1 MNYNLL
7 KSKIYARGM
16 KVEEFIEKMNENV
29 HGNFS
34 KTVYHKRMTGAVSFR
49 REEII
54 ACKKVLDLT
63 QDDLMEIFLT
73 SKCPKRYKRR

>member
-1 MNYNLL
+1 MKRGDSMNYNLL

-63 QDDLMEIFLT
+63 QDDLMEIFFNE
-73 SKCPKRYKRR
+73 

>member
-1 MNYNLL
+1 MTRKKRGECMNYNLL
-7 KSKIYARGM
+7 KSKIYAKGM
-16 KVEEFIEKMNENV
+16 KIEKFIEKMNENV

-54 ACKKVLDLT
+54 ACQKVLGLT
-63 QDDLMEIFLT
+63 QDDLMEIFFND
-73 SKCPKRYKRR
+73 

>member
-1 MNYNLL
+1 MTHVKRGDCMNYNLL

-63 QDDLMEIFLT
+63 QDDLMEIFFND
-73 SKCPKRYKRR
+73 

>member
-34 KTVYHKRMTGAVSFR
+34 KTVYHKRMTGSVSFR

-63 QDDLMEIFLT
+63 QDDLMEIFFNE
-73 SKCPKRYKRR
+73 

>member
-29 HGNFS
+29 HWNFS

-63 QDDLMEIFLT
+63 QEDLMEIFFNE
-73 SKCPKRYKRR
+73 

>member
-1 MNYNLL
+1 
-7 KSKIYARGM
+7 M

-34 KTVYHKRMTGAVSFR
+34 KTVYHKRMTGSVSFR

-63 QDDLMEIFLT
+63 QDDLMEIFFNE
-73 SKCPKRYKRR
+73 

>member
-54 ACKKVLDLT
+54 ACKKGLDLT
-63 QDDLMEIFLT
+63 QDDLMEIFFND
-73 SKCPKRYKRR
+73 

>member
-1 MNYNLL
+1 
-7 KSKIYARGM
+7 M

-63 QDDLMEIFLT
+63 QDDLMEIFFND
-73 SKCPKRYKRR
+73 

>member
-1 MNYNLL
+1 MKRGDSMNYNLL

-63 QDDLMEIFLT
+63 QEDLMEIFFNE
-73 SKCPKRYKRR
+73 

>member
-1 MNYNLL
+1 MTLKKRGECMNYNLL
-7 KSKIYARGM
+7 KSKIYAKGM
-16 KVEEFIEKMNENV
+16 KIEEFIEKMNENV

-54 ACKKVLDLT
+54 ACQKVLGLT
-63 QDDLMEIFLT
+63 QDDLMEIFFND
-73 SKCPKRYKRR
+73 

>member
-34 KTVYHKRMTGAVSFR
+34 QTVYHKRMTGAVSFR

-63 QDDLMEIFLT
+63 QEDLMEIFFNE
-73 SKCPKRYKRR
+73 

>member
-34 KTVYHKRMTGAVSFR
+34 KTVYHKRMIGAVSFR

-63 QDDLMEIFLT
+63 QEDLMEIFFNE
-73 SKCPKRYKRR
+73 

>member
-34 KTVYHKRMTGAVSFR
+34 KTVYRKRMTGAVSFR

-54 ACKKVLDLT
+54 ACKKVLGLT
-63 QDDLMEIFLT
+63 QDDLMEIFFNE
-73 SKCPKRYKRR
+73 

>member
-34 KTVYHKRMTGAVSFR
+34 KTVYHKLMTGAVSFR

-63 QDDLMEIFLT
+63 QDDLMEIFFNE
-73 SKCPKRYKRR
+73 

>member
-1 MNYNLL
+1 MTRKKRGECMNYNLL
-7 KSKIYARGM
+7 KSKIYANGM
-16 KVEEFIEKMNENV
+16 KIEEFIEKMNENV

-54 ACKKVLDLT
+54 ACQKVLGLT
-63 QDDLMEIFLT
+63 QDDLMEIFFND
-73 SKCPKRYKRR
+73 

>member
-7 KSKIYARGM
+7 KYKIYSRGM
-16 KVEEFIEKMNENV
+16 KVEYFIEKMNENV

-63 QDDLMEIFLT
+63 QDDLMEIFFNE
-73 SKCPKRYKRR
+73 